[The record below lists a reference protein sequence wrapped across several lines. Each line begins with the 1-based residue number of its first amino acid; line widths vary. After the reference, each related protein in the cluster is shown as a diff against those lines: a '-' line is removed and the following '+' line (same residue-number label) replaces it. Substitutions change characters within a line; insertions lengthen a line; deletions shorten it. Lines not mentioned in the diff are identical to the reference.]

1 MMVGMFTLVEIKL
14 QLRMQLQF
22 LSHIVCHSFQVCK
35 LHNEVGAKVIF
46 KTWSWHIG
54 QTNNK
59 SSTLKAM
66 WHIFKNLK
74 PIYLPWN

>member
-46 KTWSWHIG
+46 KT
-54 QTNNK
+54 
-59 SSTLKAM
+59 
-66 WHIFKNLK
+66 
-74 PIYLPWN
+74 